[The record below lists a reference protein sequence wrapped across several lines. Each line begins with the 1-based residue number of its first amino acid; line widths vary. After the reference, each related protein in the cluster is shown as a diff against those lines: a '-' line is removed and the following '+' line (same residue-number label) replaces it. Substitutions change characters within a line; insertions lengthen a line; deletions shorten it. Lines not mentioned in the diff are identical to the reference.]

1 MHLVSPGE
9 AISKDLTELLLEKGV
24 PKSDYLEIA
33 TFDSELGNVVLTDHW
48 NSDHKHYDAA
58 RYTPQPNNRRFY
70 EDGYTPILGI
80 TINEEDISGSYIF
93 VFRPSDISLSGI
105 GRVIIA
111 RDLPEELLDSE
122 RIIVT
127 HDELPVK
134 DPNADPVVAQA
145 LQILLAA

>member
-9 AISKDLTELLLEKGV
+9 AISKDLAGLLLKKGT

-33 TFDSELGNVVLTDHW
+33 TFDPELGKVVLADHW
-48 NSDHKHYDAA
+48 NSDHKHYDATL
-58 RYTPQPNNRRFY
+58 YTPQPNNRHFY

-111 RDLPEELLDSE
+111 RDLPEALQDSE

-127 HDELPVK
+127 HDELPVN
-134 DPNADPVVAQA
+134 DPNADPIVARA
-145 LQILLAA
+145 LITLLAA